1 MNMRRLL
8 VVLAACVLGLATAGS
23 AQAEAIGFT
32 GSLAV
37 QIATLPPVV
46 LTASGVST
54 VNGSAGAG
62 HLTALDIASNV
73 AAISDFVVPVTDP
86 AAFPIQGIQVTAM
99 NGAGDFDLDGGTLTG
114 TMAIGGVTR
123 VCLFAPCSTPPPANV
138 NVPLTVVGQGGT
150 TTVSALVNLTVVG
163 APWTSGTG
171 TVGTITQMGFAHG
184 PLSNTSSTAQ
194 DGGVVRLVTPVFV
207 STNIGASAVLPVFG
221 ILTLTFGA
229 PEPGQLALGS
239 GAIAALIAMG
249 VRRRR
254 AS

>member
-8 VVLAACVLGLATAGS
+8 FVLAACVLGLAPAGS
-23 AQAEAIGFT
+23 AQAEAVGFT
-32 GSLAV
+32 GSIAV

-54 VNGSAGAG
+54 VNGSAGVG
-62 HLTALDIASNV
+62 HLTGLEIPAGVGSIA
-73 AAISDFVVPVTDP
+73 DFVVPVTDP
-86 AAFPIQGIQVTAM
+86 AAFPIQGVQVTAM
-99 NGAGDFDLDGGTLTG
+99 NGVGDFAVEGGTLVG
-114 TMAIGGVTR
+114 TMAIEGVSR
-123 VCLFAPCSTPPPANV
+123 VCLFAPCSVPPPANV

-163 APWTSGTG
+163 APWTTGTG
-171 TVGTITQMGFAHG
+171 SVGTITQMGFAHG
-184 PLSNTSSTAQ
+184 PASGTSSTAV

-229 PEPGQLALGS
+229 PEPGQLALAS